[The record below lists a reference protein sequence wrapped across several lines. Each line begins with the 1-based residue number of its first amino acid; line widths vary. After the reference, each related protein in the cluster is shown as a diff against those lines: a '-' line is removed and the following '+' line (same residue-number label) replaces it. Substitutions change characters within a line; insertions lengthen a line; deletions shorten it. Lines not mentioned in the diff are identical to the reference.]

1 MTEEDMPRKNTSSQP
16 PVKYE
21 ARAQVTGISRRYQF
35 PGGLTPEQ
43 FDLVVADLL
52 LPHEDVGP
60 DMMGALK
67 NTFNKLAALNPDI
80 RTLAH
85 DNNPRYL
92 RHAIF
97 GMTSSMNL
105 HDIHFYIEQN
115 KATND
120 GPVAALTHR
129 DPDYDHL
136 YSMIETRTGISMS
149 WVASPAT
156 LTKIFDQVRE
166 RPPVHPLKI
175 PPDWRPP
182 GARGNRFTPY
192 I

>member
-1 MTEEDMPRKNTSSQP
+1 MTENSPRKLKSSQP
-16 PVKYE
+16 PVRYE
-21 ARAQVTGISRRYQF
+21 LQAQVTGVSRCYNF

-43 FDLVVADLL
+43 FDIMASDLL
-52 LPHEDVGP
+52 LPHEDTGP
-60 DMMGALK
+60 EMIGALK
-67 NTFNKLAALNPDI
+67 HTFNKLAAANPGVASI
-80 RTLAH
+80 PH

-92 RHAIF
+92 RYVIF
-97 GMTSSMNL
+97 GMASSMNID
-105 HDIHFYIEQN
+105 DITFFIAQS

-120 GPVAALTHR
+120 GPVAALAHR
-129 DPDYDHL
+129 DPNYDHL
-136 YSMIETRTGISMS
+136 YNAVETRTGVSTN

-156 LTKIFDQVRE
+156 LMHIYEQVSA
-166 RPPVHPLKI
+166 RPPIHPIKT